1 MARSAAREPG
11 VVRLPPVVN
20 DQRALRTA
28 IVCDLLEER
37 WPSMDLVADELQR
50 TLPGVAAP
58 RIAPTRLRP
67 TMPGWP
73 ATIARLTRMRSVQN
87 ANRYLDRHHRYARW
101 LRSHGEGFDAYHIVD
116 HTYAHL
122 VHELPAAR
130 TVVTCH
136 DVDAFR
142 CLFDPAGEPRSSLF
156 RRMARRVLRGLQQAA
171 IVSCDSVA
179 TRDALMG
186 HGLRSQRLEV
196 VPLGVH
202 AAFTPGPATT
212 RRTAPGVTILHVG
225 STVARKRIDVLLR
238 VFARVLAAD
247 PAARLI
253 RVGGLFT
260 PEQTALARSLGIQGA
275 ITVAPPLSP
284 ESLADEY
291 RSATLVLQPSEREG
305 FGLPVAEAMA
315 CGAPVLASDIPV
327 LREVGGEAARYA
339 PVADIDAWADATCQL
354 LHEHALEP
362 ERWAARRIAG
372 IAQVAPFTWERCA
385 ARMAGLYA
393 EVARG

>member
-1 MARSAAREPG
+1 
-11 VVRLPPVVN
+11 VVRLPRVVN
-20 DQRALRTA
+20 DQRVLRAA

-50 TLPGVAAP
+50 TLPGVASP
-58 RIAPTRLRP
+58 RVSPTRLRP
-67 TMPGWP
+67 TMPAWP
-73 ATIARLTRMRSVQN
+73 ATIAHLTGVRAAQN
-87 ANRYLDRHHRYARW
+87 VNRYLDRHQRYARW
-101 LRSHGEGFDAYHIVD
+101 LRVHGRGFDAYHIVD

-142 CLFDPAGEPRSSLF
+142 CLFDPAGEPRSLFF

-179 TRDALMG
+179 TRDALEE

-202 AAFTPGPATT
+202 PAFTPGPARIRDSARGT
-212 RRTAPGVTILHVG
+212 TILHVG
-225 STVARKRIDVLLR
+225 STVARKRIDVLLSA
-238 VFARVLAAD
+238 FARVLATN
-247 PAARLI
+247 PAVRLI
-253 RVGGLFT
+253 RVGGPFT
-260 PEQTALARSLGIQGA
+260 PSQAALARSLGVDAA
-275 ITVAPPLSP
+275 ITVAPPLSH
-284 ESLADEY
+284 EALAEEY

-315 CGAPVLASDIPV
+315 CGAPVIASDIPV
-327 LREVGGEAARYA
+327 LREVGGDAARYV
-339 PVADIDAWADATCQL
+339 PVADIDAWADATCEL
-354 LHEHALEP
+354 LEEHAQQP
-362 ERWAARRIAG
+362 ERWEARRMAG
-372 IAQVAPFTWERCA
+372 IRQVAAFTWERCA

-393 EVARG
+393 EVARD